1 MVVAKSAVVGDGT
14 ADKAGDVI
22 TYTITAKNDGNID
35 LTHVAVSD
43 SIEGATADTVSG
55 PASGDSNTDGVLN
68 PGETWTYTA
77 THTLSQSELDT
88 KGGDGDGKLDDT
100 ATVTTDQTSGSASAS
115 VPLVYGPDWKVEK
128 FVTDV
133 SSANGPGTA
142 DFSGEAKVNGV
153 NWDGSF
159 TSIYAVEKAGDV
171 VTYQV
176 VLVNEGNVDIS
187 NVSLSDALGQTS
199 PGAFVSLT
207 DAKGETLHP
216 DAAGNP
222 ALTDILQVQATWTW
236 TST

>member
-100 ATVTTDQTSGSASAS
+100 ATVTTDQTSGSASGS
-115 VPLVYGPDWKVEK
+115 VPVGYNVTMVVAKRALVGD
-128 FVTDV
+128 
-133 SSANGPGTA
+133 GTA
-142 DFSGEAKVNGV
+142 D
-153 NWDGSF
+153 
-159 TSIYAVEKAGDV
+159 KAGDV
-171 VTYQV
+171 ITYTITAKNDGNIDLTHVAVSDSIEGATADTVSGPASGDSNTDCVLNPGPPRTKLFPYTTLFRSLDTKGGDGDGKLDDTATVTT
-176 VLVNEGNVDIS
+176 D
-187 NVSLSDALGQTS
+187 QTS
-199 PGAFVSLT
+199 GS
-207 DAKGETLHP
+207 
-216 DAAGNP
+216 
-222 ALTDILQVQATWTW
+222 
-236 TST
+236 